1 MDIAI
6 VAVGALCL
14 GVIIIFAARSLSRRE
29 AVAEEPA
36 SPREALVAERDGVL
50 AALQDLEA
58 DNAAAKLLQDDFI
71 QQRAELMSRGAA
83 ILRRLDE
90 VEAVQPPAPVAPVE
104 DAWEAAIAAR
114 RRIAQPAAHAN
125 GVEHAQ
131 SDPLEAAIRARRR
144 STGAVPAA
152 APESIV
158 VVAPAQAAGRAC
170 PGCGAGVDAG
180 DRFCSS
186 CGHSLPRQ
194 RACTHCHESAEPEDR
209 FCGRCGTRLPENA

>member
-14 GVIIIFAARSLSRRE
+14 GVIIFFAARSLSRRE
-29 AVAEEPA
+29 AVAEVPV
-36 SPREALVAERDGVL
+36 SPREALAAERDGVL

-58 DNAAAKLLQDDFI
+58 DRAAAKLLDDDFA
-71 QQRAELMSRGAA
+71 QQRTELMSRGAA

-90 VEAVQPPAPVAPVE
+90 VEAVPPPAPSDPAA
-104 DAWEAAIAAR
+104 DAWEALIAVR
-114 RRIAQPAAHAN
+114 RRIARPTTQAN
-125 GVEHAQ
+125 GAEHET
-131 SDPLEAAIRARRR
+131 SDPLEAAIQARRR
-144 STGAVPAA
+144 STGAALATASDSLVL
-152 APESIV
+152 V
-158 VVAPAQAAGRAC
+158 TPAQPTGRAC

-186 CGHSLPRQ
+186 CGHSLPEQ
-194 RACTHCHESAEPEDR
+194 RACTQCHEPAEPEDR

>member
-14 GVIIIFAARSLSRRE
+14 GVIIFFAARSLSQRE
-29 AVAEEPA
+29 AVAEEPV
-36 SPREALVAERDGVL
+36 SPREVLVAERDGVL

-58 DNAAAKLLQDDFI
+58 DRAAAKLLDDDFA

-83 ILRRLDE
+83 VLRRLDE
-90 VEAVQPPAPVAPVE
+90 VEAVQPLAPQAPVA

-114 RRIAQPAAHAN
+114 RRIAQPATQAN
-125 GVEHAQ
+125 GAEHGEG
-131 SDPLEAAIRARRR
+131 DPLERAIQARRR
-144 STGAVPAA
+144 STGTALATASESVVITPAR
-152 APESIV
+152 
-158 VVAPAQAAGRAC
+158 PAGHTC
-170 PGCGAGVDAG
+170 PGCGAGVDVG

-194 RACTHCHESAEPEDR
+194 RACAHCHEPAEPEDR
-209 FCGRCGTRLPENA
+209 FCGRCGTRLPESA

>member
-14 GVIIIFAARSLSRRE
+14 GVIIYFAARTLSRRE
-29 AVAEEPA
+29 AVAAEPA
-36 SPREALVAERDGVL
+36 SPREALVAERDSVL
-50 AALQDLEA
+50 NALQDLEA
-58 DNAAAKLLQDDFI
+58 DRAAAKLLDDDFA
-71 QQRAELMSRGAA
+71 QQRVELMSHGAA

-90 VEAVQPPAPVAPVE
+90 VEAVQPPAPVAPVA

-114 RRIAQPAAHAN
+114 RRIAQPMTHAN
-125 GVEHAQ
+125 GVERGQ
-131 SDPLEAAIRARRR
+131 SDPLERAIQARRR
-144 STGAVPAA
+144 STGAALAA
-152 APESIV
+152 APESV
-158 VVAPAQAAGRAC
+158 VAVAPAQASGRAC

-194 RACTHCHESAEPEDR
+194 RACAHCHEPAEPEDR

>member
-1 MDIAI
+1 MDIVI

-14 GVIIIFAARSLSRRE
+14 GVIIYFAARSLSRRE
-29 AVAEEPA
+29 AVANESV

-58 DNAAAKLLQDDFI
+58 DRAAAKLLDDDFA
-71 QQRAELMSRGAA
+71 QQRAELMSRGAS

-90 VEAVQPPAPVAPVE
+90 VDAVQPQAPQAPVA

-114 RRIAQPAAHAN
+114 RRIAQPAAHVN

-131 SDPLEAAIRARRR
+131 SDPLEAAIQARRR
-144 STGAVPAA
+144 STGA
-152 APESIV
+152 
-158 VVAPAQAAGRAC
+158 APATASGAVAVITPAEPAGRAC
-170 PGCGAGVDAG
+170 PGCGAGVNAG

-186 CGHSLPRQ
+186 CGFSLPRQ
-194 RACTHCHESAEPEDR
+194 RACTHCHEPAEPEDR
-209 FCGRCGTRLPENA
+209 FCGRCGTRLPENT